1 MERRVPK
8 LPDEFEDLAE
18 CYEYYLDLLGTYDE
32 TEGLLKTKK
41 QKKETYNDIYEAFCI
56 SRRHI
61 LSRSKLSAEVGK
73 TELNEL
79 KEEFRDEY
87 GIRTLGQRLKDA
99 GRKMLSPGR
108 KLLSLLKPGG
118 KNKQDEP
125 KEGKVLEDKP
135 SSPALEH
142 NQTQSD
148 VFIEAPDEEKPSEET
163 TNHNENSQKD

>member
-1 MERRVPK
+1 MERRQPK

-32 TEGLLKTKK
+32 TEGLLKSKK
-41 QKKETYNDIYEAFCI
+41 QKKETYNDIYEAFSI

-61 LSRSKLSAEVGK
+61 LSRAKLGAEVGK

-87 GIRTLGQRLKDA
+87 GIRTFSDRLKDA
-99 GRKMLSPGR
+99 GHKMLSPGR
-108 KLLSLLKPGG
+108 KLLSLLKPGS
-118 KNKQDEP
+118 KKKDEDK
-125 KEGKVLEDKP
+125 KECMLKDKP
-135 SSPALEH
+135 SSPVLEH

-148 VFIEAPDEEKPSEET
+148 VFQSPDDASQSEEPMIF
-163 TNHNENSQKD
+163 